1 MQRLPRRTVLASL
14 TVAVVLATSKK
25 QIRAQ
30 GSTPATRSA
39 SATPEEPSRG
49 ALLPRDVI
57 LPLSAVQEV
66 MPEMATETATG
77 ENAGALGHPVATR
90 SVTYAVEDGKRRL
103 VLSVDQHPSADDAS
117 AAFEDAVAKSREVP
131 GVTGE
136 AVPALGAA
144 AFIGVVT
151 QGDETHVGGGA
162 LFGDLIVNATL
173 QAYEGT
179 DTNKATVADLIRRQA
194 AHAEQALSPTGS
206 PTAAG

>member
-14 TVAVVLATSKK
+14 TVAVVLAASKK

-30 GSTPATRSA
+30 GSTPATGSA

-66 MPEMATETATG
+66 MPEIATETATG
-77 ENAGALGHPVATR
+77 ENAGTLGHPIATR
-90 SVTYAVEDGKRRL
+90 SVTYAAEDGKRRL

-117 AAFEDAVAKSREVP
+117 AAFQDAVAKSREVP

-162 LFGDLIVNATL
+162 LFG
-173 QAYEGT
+173 
-179 DTNKATVADLIRRQA
+179 
-194 AHAEQALSPTGS
+194 
-206 PTAAG
+206 

>member
-30 GSTPATRSA
+30 G
-39 SATPEEPSRG
+39 ATPEEPSRG

-66 MPEMATETATG
+66 MPEIATETATG
-77 ENAGALGHPVATR
+77 ENAGALGHPIATR
-90 SVTYAVEDGKRRL
+90 SVTYAAEDGKRRL

-117 AAFEDAVAKSREVP
+117 AAFQDAVAKSREVP

-162 LFGDLIVNATL
+162 LFG
-173 QAYEGT
+173 
-179 DTNKATVADLIRRQA
+179 
-194 AHAEQALSPTGS
+194 
-206 PTAAG
+206 